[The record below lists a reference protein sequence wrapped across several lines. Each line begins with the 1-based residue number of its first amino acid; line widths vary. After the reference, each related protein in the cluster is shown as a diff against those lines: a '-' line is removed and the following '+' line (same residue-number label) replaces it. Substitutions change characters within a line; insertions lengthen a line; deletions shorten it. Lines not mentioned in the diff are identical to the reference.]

1 MNKVVRKHRDGD
13 YRGFVLLRT
22 RLLVVALFAVLL
34 ASGLA
39 LLIFV

>member
-13 YRGFVLLRT
+13 YPDFVPRT
-22 RLLVVALFAVLL
+22 RLLVVALFAILL

-39 LLIFV
+39 LLIFA

>member
-1 MNKVVRKHRDGD
+1 MKKAARNHRKHVE
-13 YRGFVLLRT
+13 FALPRT
-22 RLLVVALFAVLL
+22 TLLVVALFAVLL